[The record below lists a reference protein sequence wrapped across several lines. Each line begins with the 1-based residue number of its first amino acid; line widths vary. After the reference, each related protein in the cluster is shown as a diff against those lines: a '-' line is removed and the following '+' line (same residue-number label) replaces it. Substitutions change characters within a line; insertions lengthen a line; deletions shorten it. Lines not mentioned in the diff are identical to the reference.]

1 MNQMAS
7 MNVTPEMAKR
17 GEEMWQAAGQ
27 WAEAKG
33 FRLKKLSHAKMLAM
47 TLAALDDGP
56 SALTVAEVHELVDE
70 LARLG
75 LGKRSR
81 K

>member
-1 MNQMAS
+1 MGG
-7 MNVTPEMAKR
+7 P
-17 GEEMWQAAGQ
+17 
-27 WAEAKG
+27 KG